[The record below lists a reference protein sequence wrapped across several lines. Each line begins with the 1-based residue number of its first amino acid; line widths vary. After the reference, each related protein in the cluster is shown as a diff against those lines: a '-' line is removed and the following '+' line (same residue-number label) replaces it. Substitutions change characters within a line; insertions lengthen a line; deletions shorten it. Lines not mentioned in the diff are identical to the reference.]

1 MVRIT
6 QIIRYANKIKRSEQS
21 EQFIF

>member
-21 EQFIF
+21 EQIIF